1 MFKKYDTIKLAL
13 SDDWSEMLLQAVE
26 SNSRITSELHL
37 TEKAELIKRNDR
49 ILDKLK
55 KYTREDGTVYLF
67 KNEAEDIIWIL
78 LENFT
83 YLDDFRS
90 NAMDIIK
97 NTADKI
103 NELSQIKQNK

>member
-13 SDDWSEMLLQAVE
+13 SDDWSETLLQAVE

-37 TEKAELIKRNDR
+37 TEKEELIKRNDR

-55 KYTREDGTVYLF
+55 KYTREDGMVYLF